1 MQDQYRHAEAE
12 YFNLR
17 GQFDTGRMTREQ
29 FDEKLRELIQQ
40 DQQGRYWMLGA
51 DSGKWYFY
59 DGANWVQGDP
69 YSGTAAPAPP
79 PPVEPHP
86 VPPAAPARVE
96 PVTARPQP
104 APTASRAAPAVVPTP
119 PSGAPPAVV
128 STPSSDNTARP
139 FPLVPVLLGLV
150 LLGLAAAAFFA
161 FQNGANLFTTSSP
174 PGTTPLVSA
183 LTPAPSAVSLGTQ
196 PTEELPTEPPVET
209 LIPPT
214 DEPTEI
220 TATTAPT
227 SVPETATPAG
237 PTATVAV
244 PAVPPTVAG
253 IATETRTPAP
263 TLTRIPVTPTL
274 TRIPVTPT
282 PVPPTETALPE
293 CPAGVCVTNIAVEP
307 SPPRR
312 NQEIKFNTTFVNST
326 GETRGFSWLVLLS
339 YAEDGRGLGESNV
352 ANINVPPG
360 TSQFQVIYAGVT
372 GKGGCVQLYARAAS
386 QDQDKNRTFFPNSDG
401 NPVRTYF
408 EVCPP

>member
-12 YFNLR
+12 YFKLR

-79 PPVEPHP
+79 PPIEPRP

-96 PVTARPQP
+96 HVAERPKP
-104 APTASRAAPAVVPTP
+104 APTAARPAPAAAPTAP
-119 PSGAPPAVV
+119 PSD
-128 STPSSDNTARP
+128 SNARA
-139 FPLVPVLLGLV
+139 FPLVPVLLGLA
-150 LLGLAAAAFFA
+150 LLGLAAAAFFV
-161 FQNGANLFTTSSP
+161 FQNGANIFTASNP
-174 PGTTPLVSA
+174 PGTTPVTT
-183 LTPAPSAVSLGTQ
+183 LTPAPTAVSLGTQ
-196 PTEELPTEPPVET
+196 PTEELPTEPAVET
-209 LIPPT
+209 EIPPS
-214 DEPTEI
+214 DEPTQI
-220 TATTAPT
+220 PVTTAPT
-227 SVPETATPAG
+227 SVPETATPEVTVVVIAG

-244 PAVPPTVAG
+244 PAVPPTVPV
-253 IATETRTPAP
+253 IATETRTRAP
-263 TLTRIPVTPTL
+263 TPTRN
-274 TRIPVTPT
+274 PVTPT
-282 PVPPTETALPE
+282 PIPPTETALPE
-293 CPAGVCVTNIAVEP
+293 CPTGVCVTHIAVEP

-312 NQEIKFNTTFVNST
+312 NQEIAFNTTFVNST

-339 YAEDGRGLGESNV
+339 YAEDGKGLGESNV

-360 TSQFQVIYAGVT
+360 TSVFQVVYAGVT

-386 QDQDKNRTFFPNSDG
+386 QDQDKNRTFFPSSDG